1 MPATH
6 QDPIKNHKHFES
18 LGKYKDIAAA
28 LPLISYSGLHVQSA
42 VRPDFLIL
50 ISLGTTSC
58 SHIVKRLTEAGRG
71 AVRHSECGKRTNLWA
86 EWPWFWRAWEH
97 IQGEAGGG
105 GGSKA
110 GQGGAR
116 ILSQCLPCPTKL
128 PCTFPSGTGET
139 QRCLVKTFG
148 EAFAIQT
155 VSVLSAWASRKPLW
169 ADGATKSLSRAFGL
183 TSKPLSSVSELRAGV
198 SDNYGDLS
206 SRWVSIRR
214 SLVIR
219 LDLFFMGKSF
229 AQVSFHC
236 MLYKSPRVP
245 LATTTSGVSKN
256 NSA

>member
-1 MPATH
+1 MSI
-6 QDPIKNHKHFES
+6 D
-18 LGKYKDIAAA
+18 
-28 LPLISYSGLHVQSA
+28 
-42 VRPDFLIL
+42 
-50 ISLGTTSC
+50 
-58 SHIVKRLTEAGRG
+58 
-71 AVRHSECGKRTNLWA
+71 LWA
-86 EWPWFWRAWEH
+86 EWPWCWRAWEH
-97 IQGEAGGG
+97 IQGGGG
-105 GGSKA
+105 RESKA
-110 GQGGAR
+110 GQGGPR
-116 ILSQCLPCPTKL
+116 ILSQCFPCPTKR

-155 VSVLSAWASRKPLW
+155 VSVLSAWASWKPLW
-169 ADGATKSLSRAFGL
+169 ADGATKSLSRAFGW
-183 TSKPLSSVSELRAGV
+183 TSKPLSSGSELRAGV

-214 SLVIR
+214 SLVICPA

-236 MLYKSPRVP
+236 MLYKSSRVP